1 MDKSA
6 KQLGRRMLSVYRQ
19 LEPKLEE
26 AAAQANVTC
35 KKGCASCC
43 YLQIYVSL
51 PEAVALAEQIGKDP
65 KHTAEVLK
73 KCYEQLPKLNPDNAL
88 HFKQM
93 LPCVLLDEE
102 TKTCTAYEA
111 RPTACRHHYVVSPAS
126 NCSPLAENTEIE
138 RLNLE
143 KVDAFVLGESL
154 RVLKQHQLPALL
166 APIPVAL
173 LWAFR
178 LLAEGEVKFIDTL
191 SSKEDYGL
199 MDIRRWTAQALAAV
213 EATTTE
219 ANQPPVEDTTVEGSN
234 G

>member
-19 LEPKLEE
+19 LDPKLEE
-26 AAAQANVTC
+26 AATNANVTC

-51 PEAVALAEQIGKDP
+51 PEAVAMAEQIAKDP
-65 KHTAEVLK
+65 QYMAEVLK
-73 KCYEQLPKLNPDNAL
+73 RCYEQLPKLNPDNAL

-93 LPCVLLDEE
+93 LPCVLLDTE
-102 TKTCTAYEA
+102 TKTCTSYDS
-111 RPTACRHHYVVSPAS
+111 RPTACRHHYVVSPAE
-126 NCSPLAENTEIE
+126 NCSPLADNVEIE

-143 KVDAFVLGESL
+143 KVDAFVLGEAL
-154 RVLKQHQLPALL
+154 RVLKQHNLPALL

-178 LLAEGEVKFIDTL
+178 LLVEGEDKFIDTL
-191 SSKEDYGL
+191 SSKEDFGL
-199 MDIRRWTAQALAAV
+199 MDIRRWTTQALAAV
-213 EATTTE
+213 EATTPMAET
-219 ANQPPVEDTTVEGSN
+219 PVESVTTEGSN